1 MAATWTEQYRAIS
14 NRETA
19 GEDGLSVRAIRDLAD
34 GLNNWA
40 RWGGGREKVIS
51 EICLPAWASK
61 DTSNT
66 DENVIAVFAPRLI
79 PHGFTKFSVTV
90 GHERTSGSSM
100 VDWDLYASSQIY
112 LGDVILDTTAL
123 SADYDSVRIAQTSS
137 GTHAITVSQTLEL
150 PASVNISTGVF
161 FVLTAENTS
170 GNQAQITSLDVTPIY
185 V

>member
-66 DENVIAVFAPRLI
+66 DENVIAVFAPRI
-79 PHGFTKFSVTV
+79 SKVFSPRSSKPSHGSFRIKILSPWTGACILSV
-90 GHERTSGSSM
+90 
-100 VDWDLYASSQIY
+100 Y
-112 LGDVILDTTAL
+112 
-123 SADYDSVRIAQTSS
+123 
-137 GTHAITVSQTLEL
+137 
-150 PASVNISTGVF
+150 
-161 FVLTAENTS
+161 
-170 GNQAQITSLDVTPIY
+170 
-185 V
+185 